1 MSFRLS
7 ASPRLA
13 AGRGLVVL
21 LHLLLACGGSSTPPP
36 TFRLSGTLAG
46 VQRAGVTVQLAGPVS
61 RVATSGPDKVG

>member
-1 MSFRLS
+1 MSFRSS

-13 AGRGLVVL
+13 AGLVVL
-21 LHLLLACGGSSTPPP
+21 LQLLLGCGGSSTPSP

-46 VQRAGVTVQLAGPVS
+46 VERAGVAVELSGQVS